1 MTHLEV
7 LKFKKVRIT
16 EDESWDFKTKKKTD
30 FKKGNINPAKA
41 RHIFGNNE
49 LSCTV
54 KQPYFEIFYIKNE
67 VMLVC
72 YFYTHQTNSYLQ
84 CIPSIGIGL
93 HCVTLTTLK

>member
-7 LKFKKVRIT
+7 LKFKKVLIT
-16 EDESWDFKTKKKTD
+16 EDESWYFKTEKTD
-30 FKKGNINPAKA
+30 FKKDNINPAKA
-41 RHIFGNNE
+41 RQLFGNNK
-49 LSCTV
+49 LSSTV

-84 CIPSIGIGL
+84 CIPSIGIDL